1 MSRSSKVRNIACK
14 RILRGLPEDGFGL
27 RGRFRLDRRGEVG
40 RREVMGRMAED
51 GRKGEV
57 EAARLVLL
65 PNSGLPDLSSSA
77 SSSSSSLL
85 LLLLLSIIWL
95 ADSGTRKPLGRS
107 MLRVHSRG
115 KALVFTL

>member
-1 MSRSSKVRNIACK
+1 M
-14 RILRGLPEDGFGL
+14 
-27 RGRFRLDRRGEVG
+27 DRRGEVG

-85 LLLLLSIIWL
+85 LLLSIIWL

>member
-1 MSRSSKVRNIACK
+1 M
-14 RILRGLPEDGFGL
+14 
-27 RGRFRLDRRGEVG
+27 DRRGEVG
-40 RREVMGRMAED
+40 RREVMGRIAED

-85 LLLLLSIIWL
+85 LLLLSIIWL